1 MTRRVLVLEDDDSL
15 RFVISKALSRAGFDV
30 RATASP
36 DVAVERMIRKEAD
49 ALVADVLLGRENF
62 LERLEELARLR
73 PDAPVVVMSAQT
85 TAATALGAARHG
97 AYEYLP
103 KPFNLEDLVAI
114 LDRALKTSGAT
125 TTPRSEKT
133 DGLIGR
139 SPAMQDAFQA
149 LARLA
154 RVRTPVLI
162 TGPEGSGRAAAG
174 RWLHRQ
180 AGGAGTLVEAGPD
193 RARREGLALL
203 SAASGGSVLLR
214 RAEHWTRETA
224 DWVLEVLENPG
235 EGAPRLIVTAAPD
248 VRTHLPGI
256 LVERLSAGFVS
267 LPPVR
272 ERGDDRARLFA
283 WFLERGGEGGW
294 SLSPAGAAFVNAQSW
309 EGEVLQIERTAAR
322 IRAQGVRGEVGPD
335 AIARAMTGP
344 EPPGAREALEDAA
357 VRYLADALA
366 AGEAEPARAMLE
378 CAERAVLR
386 AALEAAGGVR
396 QDAARRLGMNRNTL
410 ARRLT
415 ALGLD
420 KDAAT

>member
-62 LERLEELARLR
+62 LDRLEELARLR

-103 KPFNLEDLVAI
+103 KPFNLDELVEV
-114 LDRALKTSGAT
+114 LERALKVSGAS
-125 TTPRSEKT
+125 PSARAAG

-139 SPAMQDAFQA
+139 APAMQEAFQA

-154 RVRTPVLI
+154 RGRTPVLI
-162 TGPEGSGRAAAG
+162 TGPEGSGRAASG

-180 AGGAGTLVEAGPD
+180 AGSGPLVEAGPD
-193 RARREGLALL
+193 RARREGPALL
-203 SAASGGSVLLR
+203 DAAAGGALLMR
-214 RAEHWTRETA
+214 RAEHWTPDTA
-224 DWVLEVLENPG
+224 AWVLEALEIPPAD
-235 EGAPRLIVTAAPD
+235 APRLIVTAAPD

-256 LVERLSAGFVS
+256 LVERLSAGFVT

-272 ERGDDRARLFA
+272 QRGDDRARLFA
-283 WFLERGGEGGW
+283 FFLERGGEGGW
-294 SLSPAGAAFVNAQSW
+294 SLSPAGADFVNAQPW
-309 EGEVLQIERTAAR
+309 EGEVLQIERTAQR
-322 IRAQGVRGEVGPD
+322 IRAQGPRGEAGPD
-335 AIARAMTGP
+335 VIARAMTGP
-344 EPPGAREALEDAA
+344 VPPGAREALEDAA
-357 VRYLADALA
+357 LGFLAESWA
-366 AGEAEPARAMLE
+366 AGDDAPARLLLE
-378 CAERAVLR
+378 AAERAALK
-386 AALEAAGGVR
+386 AALEASGGVR
-396 QDAARRLGMNRNTL
+396 QEAARRLGMNRNTF
-410 ARRLT
+410 ARRLG

-420 KDAAT
+420 DGAD